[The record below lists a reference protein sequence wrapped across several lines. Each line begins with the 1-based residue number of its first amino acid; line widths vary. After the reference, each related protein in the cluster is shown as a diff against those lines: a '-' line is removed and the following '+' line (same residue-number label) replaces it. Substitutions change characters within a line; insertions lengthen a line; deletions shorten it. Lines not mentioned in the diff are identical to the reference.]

1 MMNATLMMVNV
12 VTLNGQP
19 IIKRETE
26 KALLVEV
33 EDNLTTWM
41 PKSQIKGFFST
52 ASGVWMVTTPF
63 MVKEKGLSYRSRKST
78 EGDIFDALNQGTGA
92 WL

>member
-1 MMNATLMMVNV
+1 MNATLMMVNV

-26 KALLVEV
+26 KAVLVEV
-33 EDNLTTWM
+33 EDNFTTWM
-41 PKSQIKGFFST
+41 PKSQIEGFLST

-63 MVKEKGLSYRSRKST
+63 MVKEKGLTYRSRKVT
-78 EGDIFDALNQGTGA
+78 EGDIYEALNSKTGT